1 MLCFGYCLPF
11 LCHILRLIRNLQDF
25 AAAIPIN
32 DNDTFVRD
40 NFALQV
46 HDVDESAMTVL
57 PLVFVA
63 NLGDIDQL
71 QVAGRNITEDNFQ
84 TFENKP
90 DFGNQL
96 TAFSSLPRSAISG
109 NDTLRVGYTVFLDD
123 VLFQLRTMSEL
134 AETYRGF
141 GTGSIIISARIGSD
155 PPPENITDPRPMF
168 FFEVCYI
175 SLHTNY
181 SSQ

>member
-1 MLCFGYCLPF
+1 MPS
-11 LCHILRLIRNLQDF
+11 LCHILRLIRSLQNF
-25 AAAIPIN
+25 TAAILIN
-32 DNDTFVRD
+32 GTDTFARD

-46 HDVDESAMTVL
+46 HDVDESAMTIL

-71 QVAGRNITEDNFQ
+71 QVAGRRRSITEDNLQ

-96 TAFSSLPRSAISG
+96 TAFSSLPRNVFNESAISG

-123 VLFQLRTMSEL
+123 VLFQLRSMSEL

-141 GTGSIIISARIGSD
+141 GTGSIIISARIGSG
-155 PPPENITDPRPMF
+155 PPPENITDPRAMF

-175 SLHTNY
+175 SLRTN
-181 SSQ
+181 